1 MDNTEIISCINCGK
15 KGHISKKCI
24 YPITSI
30 GVIAINLK
38 NIEINTLLKYIK
50 KIQNNIKLYDYEVD
64 DIKKLKVI
72 IKHEY
77 NNNSIQYL
85 LIRRRSSLNYVEF
98 VRGKYYL
105 DDLDY
110 LKNILNFITDEEKQK
125 ILNNDFNTIWRDFWA
140 DDIFNENLEYIDA
153 KKKFETLK
161 NGFIYKKF
169 DISSFVNLEI
179 LVNGAAKIYKEPEW
193 GFPKGRRNLK
203 ETNIECAKREFA
215 EETNV
220 DEKNYSIIN
229 ISPFEETFLA
239 SNNNK
244 YKHIYYIGQMKDEII
259 PIYDMTNKNQII
271 EISSI
276 ELCNFNIAFNKIREY
291 DIERRFLLINL
302 NNTLNNIIDIFLKE
316 TINII

>member
-1 MDNTEIISCINCGK
+1 MDNTDIISCINCGK

-30 GVIAINLK
+30 GIISINLK
-38 NIEINTLLKYIK
+38 NIDINNLIKYIK
-50 KIQNNIKLYDYEVD
+50 KVQNNIKLHDYELD
-64 DIKKLKVI
+64 DIKKLREI
-72 IKHEY
+72 IKYEY
-77 NNNSIQYL
+77 NDNSIKYL

-105 DDLDY
+105 DNLDY
-110 LKNILNFITDEEKQK
+110 LKNILNFITDEEKNK
-125 ILNNDFNTIWRDFWA
+125 ILNYDFHTIWIDFWA
-140 DDIFNENLEYIDA
+140 DDIFIENQEYIDA
-153 KKKFETLK
+153 KRKFETLK

-169 DISSFVNLEI
+169 DISVFVNLDI
-179 LVNGAAKIYKEPEW
+179 LVFEAAKIYKEPEW

-203 ETNIECAKREFA
+203 ETNIECAKREFT
-215 EETNV
+215 EETNIN
-220 DEKNYSIIN
+220 ETNYSIIN

-244 YKHIYYIGQMKDEII
+244 YKHIYYIGQMKDNIN
-259 PIYDMTNKNQII
+259 PIYDSSNKHQLI

-276 ELCNFNIAFNKIREY
+276 ELCDFNTAFNKIRDY

-302 NNTLNNIIDIFLKE
+302 KSTLNNIINIFMNE
-316 TINII
+316 TNV